1 MLITLSP
8 AKTLDFSPVAADLPA
23 TKPALTK
30 DIAEL
35 AEVAKTLTRTD
46 LKRLM
51 GLSDKLADLNVE
63 RFKAF
68 KTSRPTGTVPA
79 ALAFAGDVYTGL
91 KARELDLAS
100 LEWAQDRLRIL
111 SGLYGVLRPLDLIQP
126 YRLEMG
132 VRLANPRGADLYAF
146 WRGQVAKTLN
156 AAAKAQAEPILIN
169 LASQEYFGAVD
180 KKALKVPV
188 LTCQFKERRSS
199 SEGDEEVK
207 IISFFAKK
215 ARGTMARWIIDNR
228 IEHSAEL
235 KGFAEDGYAFSPE
248 LSGERE
254 WVFVR

>member
-8 AKTLDFSPVAADLPA
+8 AKTLDFSPVAEGLPV
-23 TKPALTK
+23 TSPTLGK
-30 DIAEL
+30 DTAEL
-35 AEVAKTLTRTD
+35 AAVAKTLTRAD

-68 KTSRPTGTVPA
+68 KTSRATGTVPA

-100 LEWAQDRLRIL
+100 LAWAQERLRIL

-132 VRLANPRGADLYAF
+132 VRLANPRGHDLYAF
-146 WRGQVAKTLN
+146 WRGQVAKSLN
-156 AAAKAQAEPILIN
+156 AAAKGHAEPILIN

-180 KKALKVPV
+180 KKAMKIPV
-188 LTCQFKERRSS
+188 LTCQFKERK
-199 SEGDEEVK
+199 DDEVK
-207 IISFFAKK
+207 IVSFFAKK

-235 KGFAEDGYAFSPE
+235 KGFDRDGYAFTPE
-248 LSGERE
+248 LSGDHE
-254 WVFVR
+254 WVFVRGAA